1 MDGDQIDL
9 GQDRLHGGA
18 IQTSGV
24 HAPDTIT
31 RQVRPD
37 FGEDMDAA
45 GSFACR
51 LREIMSS
58 PAFKEYLLSG
68 MVFSST

>member
-37 FGEDMDAA
+37 FGEDMDPAR
-45 GSFACR
+45 SFAYR
-51 LREIMSS
+51 FREIMSS
-58 PAFKEYLLSG
+58 PASREHLLGG
-68 MVFSST
+68 MVFNST

>member
-1 MDGDQIDL
+1 VDGDQIDL
-9 GQDRLHGGA
+9 GRDRLHGGA

-51 LREIMSS
+51 EIMSS
-58 PAFKEYLLSG
+58 LASGEYLLGG